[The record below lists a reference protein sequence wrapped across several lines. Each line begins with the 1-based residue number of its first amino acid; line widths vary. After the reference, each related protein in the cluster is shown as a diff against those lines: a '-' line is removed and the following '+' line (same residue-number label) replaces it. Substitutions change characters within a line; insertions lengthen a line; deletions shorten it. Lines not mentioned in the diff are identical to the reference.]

1 MQKILIGIAATIGLF
16 SLFVETRPTWDDTG
30 ILVFGIFLACGLLVL
45 IGYQRPWLLALV
57 VGTWIPLY
65 RIIVSGNYETVIA
78 LVAAFIGAYAGWLLR
93 IGINKF
99 FHPGY
104 KSHV

>member
-1 MQKILIGIAATIGLF
+1 MQKILIGIAAAIGLF
-16 SLFVETRPTWDDTG
+16 SLFVETRPAWDDTG
-30 ILVFGIFLACGLLVL
+30 ILVVGIFLACGLLVL

-57 VGTWIPLY
+57 VSIWIPLY
-65 RIIVSGNYETVIA
+65 RIIFSGNYETVIV
-78 LVAAFIGAYAGWLLR
+78 LVVAFIGAYASWLIR
-93 IGINKF
+93 FGINKF